1 MESKEY
7 FEKVM
12 QDYNQHRNGRSLRK
26 YCKDE
31 AIDYDWVI
39 KFKKTY
45 PVRSTEKEEPAEGFV
60 QLLNMCKM
68 DDNIPVLNNKIVFM
82 IENENDNF
90 SCICGKPPI

>member
-12 QDYNQHRNGRSLRK
+12 QNYNQHRNGRSLRK

-31 AIDYDWVI
+31 AIDDDWVI

-45 PVRSTEKEEPAEGFV
+45 PVRSTEKEVPAEGFV
-60 QLLNMCKM
+60 PLAVTEE
-68 DDNIPVLNNKIVFM
+68 PVQALDVG
-82 IENENDNF
+82 DTSVNF
-90 SCICGKPPI
+90 SKISLTDAGISLV

>member
-1 MESKEY
+1 MKMESKEY

-39 KFKKTY
+39 NFKKTY
-45 PVRSTEKEEPAEGFV
+45 PVRLTEKEEPAEGFV
-60 QLLNMCKM
+60 PLAVTEEPAPAL
-68 DDNIPVLNNKIVFM
+68 DVGDTSV
-82 IENENDNF
+82 NF
-90 SCICGKPPI
+90 SKISLTDAGISLV